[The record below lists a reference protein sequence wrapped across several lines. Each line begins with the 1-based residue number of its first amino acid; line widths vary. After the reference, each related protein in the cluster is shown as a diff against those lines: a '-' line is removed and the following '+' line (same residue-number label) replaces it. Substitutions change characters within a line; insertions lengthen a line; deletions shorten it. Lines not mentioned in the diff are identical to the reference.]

1 LLNATFGGKS
11 SASCHGHAPTHASD
25 RRTALIKVKSPEN
38 RRSKFCFGVQAFGV
52 GWQSG
57 RSPEI
62 PQIQGCESFMFDRP
76 VKEMMRREKVL
87 KAPPETPVSKA
98 AKLMVSK
105 SVGAVM
111 VIEDDCLVGICTE
124 RDIVFR
130 VVAKGLDARATR
142 LADVMTMCPQTI
154 APEKPFGYA
163 LLLMHERGFR
173 HLPVVQA
180 GKVVGMV
187 SSRSALDPSLE
198 EFVSEEQ
205 RRKHFEEKG

>member
-1 LLNATFGGKS
+1 MLYLIQDDGG
-11 SASCHGHAPTHASD
+11 P
-25 RRTALIKVKSPEN
+25 
-38 RRSKFCFGVQAFGV
+38 
-52 GWQSG
+52 
-57 RSPEI
+57 
-62 PQIQGCESFMFDRP
+62 MFDRP
-76 VKEMMRREKVL
+76 VKDVMRREKFL
-87 KAPPETPVSKA
+87 KAPPDTPVGEVA
-98 AKLMVSK
+98 RLMESK

-111 VIEDDCLVGICTE
+111 VIVEDQIVGICTE

-130 VVAKGLDARATR
+130 VVAKGLDPDATR
-142 LADVMTMCPQTI
+142 LADVMTAEPRTI
-154 APEKPFGYA
+154 APDKAFGYA

-173 HLPVVQA
+173 HLPVVQD